1 MSDGLDE
8 LYQVSQ
14 AVLSVTRQMSVR
26 DVLQVIVRSARSLVG
41 ARYAALG
48 VPDEGDSFAEFVV
61 DGISSAEWQAIG
73 PLPRRH
79 GMLAVLLNEGKPER
93 LADIRKDPRFEGW
106 PSAHPQMSHFLGV
119 PVRDGDQVLGI
130 IFAANKTSAAAAG
143 RGFTERDEE
152 ILSLFAAHAA
162 IALTNARLYERSQ
175 ELSVMQERSRL
186 ARDLHDA
193 VTQKVFSIRAHAR
206 AATVLAARDPMDAAR
221 VRTEIEVIG
230 ALGAEAHAELRAVI
244 DGLAP
249 PDLEAAGLAES
260 LRRYAVLA
268 GRAHGVPVTF
278 TAGALPA
285 LGPRAEAALYRVA
298 QEALHNALRHAG
310 ASGVRVALSRAARRV
325 VLEVS
330 DDGHGFVPEAPS
342 SGLGLASMRERASAA
357 GAALTIRSGETGT
370 LVRMTV
376 PVKAGPVKAG
386 AVKAGVVKAG
396 AGQGRG
402 GQGEPGQGGAGHEGA
417 RQGGRR
423 AMTRPISVLIVDDH
437 PVVRRG
443 LRVLLE
449 VQDGIE
455 VAGEAG
461 DGTAALALDAE
472 HAPDVILLDL
482 KLPGMDGIAVL
493 SELRSRDSAAR
504 VLVLT
509 SATEPA
515 SASLAV
521 RSGAAGVLYKDVDP
535 DALVRAIRSV
545 HDGHLLLASEAA
557 GPLVRSAGTWGPGV
571 GLDTLTSRER
581 EVLAELTKGRSNRE
595 IARALGVSEKT
606 VKAHVSSVLA
616 KLGVQDRTQAALL
629 AVRNQL

>member
-1 MSDGLDE
+1 MSEGLDE

-48 VPDEGDSFAEFVV
+48 VPDAGDSFAEFVV
-61 DGISSAEWQAIG
+61 DGVSDAEWAAIG

-79 GMLAVLLNEGKPER
+79 GMLAVLLNQGKPER

-106 PSAHPQMSHFLGV
+106 PAAHPKMSHFLGV

-130 IFAANKTSAAAAG
+130 IFAANKVSAAAEK

-162 IALTNARLYERSQ
+162 IALTNARLYERSR
-175 ELSVMQERSRL
+175 ELSVIQERTRL

-193 VTQKVFSIRAHAR
+193 VTQKLFSIRAHAR
-206 AATVLAARDPMDAAR
+206 AAAVLAAREPPDAKR
-221 VRTEIEVIG
+221 VRAEIEVVG
-230 ALGAEAHAELRAVI
+230 ELGAEAHAELRAVI

-278 TAGALPA
+278 TAACLPPLDA
-285 LGPRAEAALYRVA
+285 KAEAALYRVA

-310 ASGVRVALSRAARRV
+310 ASGDQGHPQPDPAPGRAGGVRRRSRIQPPGSGRRPRARFDARARR
-325 VLEVS
+325 
-330 DDGHGFVPEAPS
+330 
-342 SGLGLASMRERASAA
+342 
-357 GAALTIRSGETGT
+357 
-370 LVRMTV
+370 
-376 PVKAGPVKAG
+376 
-386 AVKAGVVKAG
+386 
-396 AGQGRG
+396 
-402 GQGEPGQGGAGHEGA
+402 
-417 RQGGRR
+417 GGRR
-423 AMTRPISVLIVDDH
+423 AAGHQVQPEGNHGADDRPTEGGPMTQPGTAPISVLIVDDH

-461 DGTAALALDAE
+461 DGATALALAAE
-472 HAPDVILLDL
+472 LSPDVVLLDL
-482 KLPGMDGIAVL
+482 KLPGMDGVAVL
-493 SELRSRDSAAR
+493 TELKTRTSKAR

-515 SASLAV
+515 SASRAL
-521 RSGAAGVLYKDVDP
+521 RSGAAGVVYKDVDP

-545 HDGHLLLASEAA
+545 HDGHMLLAPEAA
-557 GPLVRSAGTWGPGV
+557 GSLVRNGGGWNPVA
-571 GLDTLTSRER
+571 GLDALTSRER
-581 EVLAELTKGRSNRE
+581 EVLAEIAKGRSNRE
-595 IARALGVSEKT
+595 IARALTVSEKT
-606 VKAHVSSVLA
+606 VKAHVSAVLA
-616 KLGVQDRTQAALL
+616 KLGVQDRTQAALI
-629 AVRNQL
+629 AVRHERG